1 MKVNQTIVT
10 LSDVFQ
16 AHWERFYHKIRRPD
30 GVSASV
36 ETPRL
41 NLPNSD
47 ASNSAKQ
54 KERHFKILVDIILFK
69 NFFNYD
75 CDVTKSNVIRNTCGH
90 GFFLSLE
97 KELMSLNPKI
107 IWLIPEINVKQLP
120 FLFHN
125 TSFISNVHGF
135 FTNLNMDNFISMA
148 FSQDVRIAIVP

>member
-1 MKVNQTIVT
+1 MRINQTIVT

-30 GVSASV
+30 GVFASV
-36 ETPRL
+36 ETLRL

-69 NFFNYD
+69 NYD

-90 GFFLSLE
+90 GFFCVIRKGTHVIES
-97 KELMSLNPKI
+97 KND
-107 IWLIPEINVKQLP
+107 LIDSRNKC
-120 FLFHN
+120 
-125 TSFISNVHGF
+125 
-135 FTNLNMDNFISMA
+135 
-148 FSQDVRIAIVP
+148 